1 MNQIIKK
8 DILEAIFNIA
18 RNDESLLRP
27 VLNIDLDDDEREYY
41 EAELYVKVLEELE
54 NIWDLDDLILT
65 YNDISSIWTEYY
77 YELWDLINYYYDD
90 SSFSD

>member
-1 MNQIIKK
+1 MNQILKK
-8 DILEAIFNIA
+8 DILEVIFNIA

-27 VLNIDLDDDEREYY
+27 VLNINLEDDEKEPY

-77 YELWDLINYYYDD
+77 YELWDLVNYYDD

>member
-8 DILEAIFNIA
+8 DILEVIFNIT
-18 RNDESLLRP
+18 RNDESLLRS
-27 VLNIDLDDDEREYY
+27 VLNINLEDDEREPY

-77 YELWDLINYYYDD
+77 YELWDLVNYYDD

>member
-8 DILEAIFNIA
+8 DILEVIFNIA

-27 VLNIDLDDDEREYY
+27 VLNINLEDDEREPY

-77 YELWDLINYYYDD
+77 YELWDLVNYYDD

>member
-8 DILEAIFNIA
+8 DIIEVIFNIA

-27 VLNIDLDDDEREYY
+27 VLNINLEDDEREPY
-41 EAELYVKVLEELE
+41 ETELYVKVLEELE
-54 NIWDLDDLILT
+54 NIWYLDNLILT

-77 YELWDLINYYYDD
+77 YELWDLVNYYDD

>member
-8 DILEAIFNIA
+8 DILEVIFNIA
-18 RNDESLLRP
+18 RNDESLLRS
-27 VLNIDLDDDEREYY
+27 VLNINLEDDGREPY

-77 YELWDLINYYYDD
+77 YELWDLVNYYDD

>member
-1 MNQIIKK
+1 MNQILKK
-8 DILEAIFNIA
+8 DILEVIFNIA

-27 VLNIDLDDDEREYY
+27 VLNINLEDDEREPY

-77 YELWDLINYYYDD
+77 YELWDLVNYYDD

>member
-8 DILEAIFNIA
+8 DIIGVIFNIA

-27 VLNIDLDDDEREYY
+27 VLNINLEDDEREPY

-77 YELWDLINYYYDD
+77 YELWDLVNYYDD

>member
-1 MNQIIKK
+1 MNQILKK
-8 DILEAIFNIA
+8 DILEVIFNIA

-27 VLNIDLDDDEREYY
+27 VLNINLKDDEREPY

-77 YELWDLINYYYDD
+77 YELWDLVNYYDD

>member
-27 VLNIDLDDDEREYY
+27 ILNIDLDDDEREYY

>member
-8 DILEAIFNIA
+8 DILEVIFNIA
-18 RNDESLLRP
+18 RNDESLLRS
-27 VLNIDLDDDEREYY
+27 VLNINLEDDEREPY

-77 YELWDLINYYYDD
+77 YELWDLVNYYDD

>member
-27 VLNIDLDDDEREYY
+27 VLNINLDDDEREYY

-54 NIWDLDDLILT
+54 NTWDLDDLILT

-77 YELWDLINYYYDD
+77 YELWDLVNYYDD

>member
-8 DILEAIFNIA
+8 DILEVIFNIA
-18 RNDESLLRP
+18 RNDESLLRS
-27 VLNIDLDDDEREYY
+27 VLNINLEDDEREPY

-65 YNDISSIWTEYY
+65 YNNISSIWTEYY
-77 YELWDLINYYYDD
+77 YELWDLVNYYDD

>member
-8 DILEAIFNIA
+8 DILEAIFNVA

>member
-1 MNQIIKK
+1 MNQILKK

>member
-1 MNQIIKK
+1 MNQILKK
-8 DILEAIFNIA
+8 VILEVIFNIA

-27 VLNIDLDDDEREYY
+27 VLNINLEDDEKEPY

-54 NIWDLDDLILT
+54 NTWDLDDLILT

-77 YELWDLINYYYDD
+77 YELWDLVNYYDD

>member
-8 DILEAIFNIA
+8 DIIEVIFNIA

-27 VLNIDLDDDEREYY
+27 VLNINLEDDEREPY

-77 YELWDLINYYYDD
+77 YELWDLVNYYDD